1 MGVIYDDEE
10 DVFDEASQVF
20 SLGAEGGGGA
30 GSSGN
35 IG

>member
-20 SLGAEGGGGA
+20 SLGGGGA
-30 GSSGN
+30 GLSGN